1 VITRQLS
8 DNAGFDA
15 TDILNKLRQKHA
27 LPNGEG
33 KLYGV
38 DVNKGDI
45 VDTFDAFVWEPSL
58 VKVNAITAATEAAC
72 LVLLRCESARLG
84 RSIATRGRTW

>member
-1 VITRQLS
+1 MIPRQLS

-45 VDTFDAFVWEPSL
+45 VDTFAAFVWEPSL
-58 VKVNAITAATEAAC
+58 VKVRQGR
-72 LVLLRCESARLG
+72 LLRWFSPTLPRLALKTPG
-84 RSIATRGRTW
+84 AVRRLW